1 MQKADRD
8 EFPAGFFHFSDYPVL
23 PFSQPQFYCII
34 YCIVWSKSATQII
47 HEDLVKE
54 WKNAV
59 LDCISTNNG

>member
-8 EFPAGFFHFSDYPVL
+8 EIPAGFFHFSDYPVL
-23 PFSQPQFYCII
+23 PFSQPRFYRII